1 MSTLFL
7 IHIIA
12 WKSFHELSKRLIKKT
27 SKNIEF
33 HRLTSSPDPTWI
45 PTRKQNHPYHSSTYS
60 TFDPDTMESCYSLL
74 ISIVVPR
81 PIAFVTSVDKKGVG
95 NLAPFS
101 YFGIASHSPPTV
113 VIGICYN
120 RDGSKKD
127 TLRNIE
133 ETKEFVVNMIGDWMT
148 ESANYT
154 SAAFEYGINEMEKA
168 GLTPLASETV
178 KPFRVAESVVQME
191 CKLSG
196 IHTVTNAAGA
206 ARSGVVFGTITR
218 FHVLDNLVEASKT
231 GPQVKL
237 DDYRPMS
244 RVGGDVWAAI
254 GDNFDLR
261 RPNL

>member
-1 MSTLFL
+1 MSALFL
-7 IHIIA
+7 IHLVA
-12 WKSFHELSKRLIKKT
+12 WKAYNEFSKKIRKT
-27 SKNIEF
+27 SKKIDF
-33 HRLTSSPDPTWI
+33 KRLNSSPDPTWK
-45 PTRKQNHPYHSSTYS
+45 PLKKQNHPYDSSTYT
-60 TFDPDTMESCYSLL
+60 TFDPSTMESCYSLL
-74 ISIVVPR
+74 ISTVAPR
-81 PIAFVTSVDKKGVG
+81 PIAFVSSIDKNGIG

-113 VIGICYN
+113 VIGVCYN
-120 RDGSKKD
+120 RDGTKKD

-133 ETKEFVVNMIGDWMT
+133 ETQEFVVNMIGDWMT

-154 SAAFEYGINEMEKA
+154 SAAFPHGIDEMKQA

-178 KPFRVAESVVQME
+178 KPPRVAESVVQME

-196 IHTVTNAAGA
+196 IHTVTNADGA
-206 ARSGVVFGTITR
+206 ARSGVIFGTITR
-218 FHVLDNLVEASKT
+218 FHVLDTLVETSKT

-244 RVGGDVWAAI
+244 RVGGDVWAAV

-261 RPNL
+261 RPTL